1 VNPEKEMV
9 EEESL
14 FESAQMDPV
23 MATLKEARWTL
34 FEKLAQVT
42 KFSREAAANLFHKPA
57 AITENEAVRLTTD
70 DYDSARLFL
79 AKWAAGLADASEKN
93 VPSEQKYRQ
102 VGLWGHGLEEETG
115 LGVFEIVNVSRL

>member
-1 VNPEKEMV
+1 M
-9 EEESL
+9 
-14 FESAQMDPV
+14 
-23 MATLKEARWTL
+23 
-34 FEKLAQVT
+34 
-42 KFSREAAANLFHKPA
+42 FHKPA
-57 AITENEAVRLTTD
+57 AITENETVRLTTD

-115 LGVFEIVNVSRL
+115 LGVFEIVNVSPSLVFHLLIFY